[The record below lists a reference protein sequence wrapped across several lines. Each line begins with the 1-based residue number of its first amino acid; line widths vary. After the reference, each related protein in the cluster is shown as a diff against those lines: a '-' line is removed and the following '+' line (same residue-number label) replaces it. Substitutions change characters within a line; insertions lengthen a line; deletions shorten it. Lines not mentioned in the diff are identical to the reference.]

1 MKKITL
7 LTALVVGLLGQNTYS
22 NSNYY
27 VDGAD
32 IKKNMLDPNVFN
44 DSNTDWKKAQDK
56 AAEQRKAFD
65 KVQVPERNS
74 FPNVQVGKFSNIDVQ
89 KIAERYKKKV
99 DADKKTVSGVIAF
112 VSFSMPDA
120 SIKKI
125 IADTLKVNGTVLFIG
140 FKNNEF
146 KETAKE
152 IRRLDIRKGNIQI
165 NPNAF
170 KQYKIDVV
178 PSIVLVKA
186 KAEERIDEEGC
197 VLPEN
202 YSKVTGDV
210 SIEYALELMAKNETA
225 DLKNLANSYLS
236 QIKGGRTNE

>member
-1 MKKITL
+1 MKKTTFLAAL
-7 LTALVVGLLGQNTYS
+7 LIGLVGQS
-22 NSNYY
+22 AHSNYY
-27 VDGAD
+27 VDDAD
-32 IKKNMLDPNVFN
+32 IKKNMLNPNVFN
-44 DSNTDWKKAQDK
+44 EDNANWKKAQEK
-56 AAEQRKAFD
+56 ATEQRQAFD
-65 KVQVPERNS
+65 KVQIPERNS

-89 KIAERYKKKV
+89 KIAERYKKRV
-99 DADKKTVSGVIAF
+99 DEEKKSVSGVIAF

-210 SIEYALELMAKNETA
+210 SLEYALELMAKNETA
-225 DLKNLANSYLS
+225 DLKNLANDYLN
-236 QIKGGRTNE
+236 QARRGKTNE

>member
-1 MKKITL
+1 M
-7 LTALVVGLLGQNTYS
+7 
-22 NSNYY
+22 
-27 VDGAD
+27 
-32 IKKNMLDPNVFN
+32 
-44 DSNTDWKKAQDK
+44 
-56 AAEQRKAFD
+56 
-65 KVQVPERNS
+65 
-74 FPNVQVGKFSNIDVQ
+74 
-89 KIAERYKKKV
+89 
-99 DADKKTVSGVIAF
+99 
-112 VSFSMPDA
+112 
-120 SIKKI
+120 
-125 IADTLKVNGTVLFIG
+125 G

-210 SIEYALELMAKNETA
+210 SLEYALELMAKNETA
-225 DLKNLANSYLS
+225 DLKNLANDYLN
-236 QIKGGRTNE
+236 QARRGKTNE